1 MNKIYLQLG
10 SNLKERFSNIENSM
24 FLLQKTVGN
33 ITKKSDYFETNPWG
47 HTQQPKFINLVIE
60 IESPLKAQ
68 EVLKECLSIEDKL
81 GRVRTKKWGSRII
94 DIDILFFN
102 QDIINQ
108 PNLIIPHPFIQDRNF
123 VLIPLNQIASELV
136 HPILQKSIK
145 HIKENCTDKEK
156 VVKYEI

>member
-1 MNKIYLQLG
+1 MIMSKSILTTHLLVLLILIGCNNKEI
-10 SNLKERFSNIENSM
+10 IMENG
-24 FLLQKTVGN
+24 L
-33 ITKKSDYFETNPWG
+33 I
-47 HTQQPKFINLVIE
+47 
-60 IESPLKAQ
+60 
-68 EVLKECLSIEDKL
+68 IEDKL

-108 PNLIIPHPFIQDRNF
+108 SNLIIPLPFIQERNF

-156 VVKYEI
+156 VVKYEL